1 MIVSGVTVYV
11 SPSIPCSPKNRDLSF
26 VLCVLDIHAAQY
38 DIDGFVA
45 FLVYCYFILSSRV

>member
-38 DIDGFVA
+38 YIDGYVA
-45 FLVYCYFILSSRV
+45 FLVYFSLSNRI